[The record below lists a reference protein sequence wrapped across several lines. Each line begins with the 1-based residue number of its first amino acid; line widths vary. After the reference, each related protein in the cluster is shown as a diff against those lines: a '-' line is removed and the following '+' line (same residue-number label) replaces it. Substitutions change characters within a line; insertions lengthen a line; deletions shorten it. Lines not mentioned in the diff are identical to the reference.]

1 MIEIRITVTS
11 NIFLPFISF
20 HFFLLTG
27 PSTLAIA
34 ILRPVYCNTIFNEQ
48 RWSWSWVLPA
58 RVESLIT
65 FLFLVQMLYCWAL
78 RNLWQLRFMFQTFW
92 ILLGGK
98 LTMIWMWRILSPV
111 TSLRKQPT
119 FAMPPLVSPPKWS
132 LRKQCKKS
140 ILETLWVVL
149 LIGWSK
155 FPAWPANQKHYPDL
169 DSDVISIQ
177 LLHLFLRRHFT
188 GKQVEALWNDGLVN
202 KIKEPNNGSSV
213 SDK

>member
-1 MIEIRITVTS
+1 MIEIRIIVTS
-11 NIFLPFISF
+11 NIFPPFISF
-20 HFFLLTG
+20 YFFLLTG
-27 PSTLAIA
+27 PSTLAIV

-98 LTMIWMWRILSPV
+98 LTMIWMWRRILSPV

-119 FAMPPLVSPPKWS
+119 FAMPLKWH
-132 LRKQCKKS
+132 LTKQCKNS
-140 ILETLWVVL
+140 ILEILWVVL

-155 FPAWPANQKHYPDL
+155 FPTWHGQ
-169 DSDVISIQ
+169 S
-177 LLHLFLRRHFT
+177 
-188 GKQVEALWNDGLVN
+188 EAL
-202 KIKEPNNGSSV
+202 PGSG
-213 SDK
+213 